1 MGLLDRNTYQGGT
14 NAEWADYVDSLKVT
28 PMSFTP
34 MDAAKFIAEATPI
47 IGDAMAAKEIYDELQ
62 KPDPNLGYV
71 AVLGGASLLGL
82 IPLIGDA
89 ASPAIKKVGKGLLD
103 MADRIEVDPSVMGS
117 NFSNF
122 KFKKPAPDVGK
133 PYEMSGEKLADE
145 LEKTPT
151 AFGFLNPDQ
160 ALPVGAKYTS
170 IEKQQPT
177 ALRNHTS
184 AGLLSTETVEP
195 EIGSISDLYGRN
207 VMSIVGDQT
216 DRKTVTH
223 QNGKRLLNPVK
234 SMAGFRYADV
244 DGQGYAGAKTATNSK
259 INEAMKHD
267 KPYFMSAMM
276 GDQSGDFAQHQ
287 GDMFGE
293 AWNQLQN
300 SNSAITGENAVKIN
314 NHIKNISVPKS
325 VTVKDANGNILKNA
339 KGENVK
345 KTIQSKPFKDLDVD
359 VEDPMA
365 IFNLLNM
372 LPSGSQ
378 RGYFLKG
385 MDRAGLFDMGAPT
398 VFDAR
403 LAVADANQIGMDWG
417 SVGYRGFT
425 PDLEKG
431 VFPTNIQNST
441 TYDTGYDKIGNAQT
455 FLQGSRGIP
464 AALIYRDLG
473 AELRKKGTG
482 GGLLMTP
489 PFYKVL
495 ESSPKRAI
503 QKIDDEISEVGDTFL
518 EIERTKGRREA
529 LEYANKILSGGY
541 GLLSR

>member
-1 MGLLDRNTYQGGT
+1 MEFLMGLLDQQSYAGYANEGQRL
-14 NAEWADYVDSLKVT
+14 AVE

-62 KPDPNLGYV
+62 RPEPDLGYV
-71 AVLGGASLLGL
+71 AVLGGAALLGL

-103 MADRIEVDPSVMGS
+103 MADRIEVDPSMMGS
-117 NFSNF
+117 TFGNI
-122 KFKKPAPDVGK
+122 KLKPKIDTGK
-133 PYEMSGEKLADE
+133 PYEMSGAKIADE

-151 AFGFLNPDQ
+151 AFNFLNPDQ
-160 ALPVGAKYTS
+160 ALPVGAKYTG

-177 ALRNHTS
+177 ALRNHRS

-223 QNGKRLLNPVK
+223 YNDKRLLNPVK

-276 GDQSGDFAQHQ
+276 GEQSGDFAQHQ
-287 GDMFGE
+287 GDMYGE
-293 AWNQLQN
+293 MWNQLQN

-372 LPSGSQ
+372 LPAGSQ
-378 RGYFLKG
+378 RAYFLKG

-518 EIERTKGRREA
+518 EIEKTKGRKEA

>member
-1 MGLLDRNTYQGGT
+1 MGLLDQQSYAGY
-14 NAEWADYVDSLKVT
+14 ADEGQRLAVE

-62 KPDPNLGYV
+62 RPEPDLGYV
-71 AVLGGASLLGL
+71 AVLGGAALLGL

-103 MADRIEVDPSVMGS
+103 MADRIEVDPSMMGS
-117 NFSNF
+117 TFGNI
-122 KFKKPAPDVGK
+122 KLKPKIDTGK
-133 PYEMSGEKLADE
+133 PYEMSGAKIADE

-151 AFGFLNPDQ
+151 AFNFLNPDQ
-160 ALPVGAKYTS
+160 ALPVGAKYTG

-177 ALRNHTS
+177 ALRNHRS

-223 QNGKRLLNPVK
+223 YNDKRLLNPVK

-276 GDQSGDFAQHQ
+276 GEQSGDFAQHQ
-287 GDMFGE
+287 GDMYGE
-293 AWNQLQN
+293 MWNQLQN

-372 LPSGSQ
+372 LPAGSQ
-378 RGYFLKG
+378 RAYFLKG

-518 EIERTKGRREA
+518 EIEKTKGRKEA